1 MITKKKKKQLI
12 VLISFLF
19 TPILLIVLLLIY
31 MKMPQTYV
39 LKPISPYTGTQ
50 LVTKTTRDFRGV
62 DSKIY
67 IRYPN
72 STKLIDT
79 GKSLG
84 VDEARPGL
92 TKDDA
97 PYTLTWINEHEA
109 KIKYSYAGQDM
120 VYEVTIQY

>member
-1 MITKKKKKQLI
+1 MINMRKKKFLI
-12 VLISFLF
+12 VLTSFLL
-19 TPILLIVLLLIY
+19 TPILLIALLFIY
-31 MKMPQTYV
+31 MRMPQTYV
-39 LKPISPYTGTQ
+39 LKPTSPYTGAQ

-109 KIKYSYAGQDM
+109 KIEYYYAGQAV
-120 VYEVTIQY
+120 VYEVTIQ

>member
-1 MITKKKKKQLI
+1 MRKKKVFT
-12 VLISFLF
+12 VLISFLL
-19 TPILLIVLLLIY
+19 TPILLIALLFIY
-31 MKMPQTYV
+31 MKLPTTYV
-39 LKPISPYTGTQ
+39 LKPASPYTGAQ

-72 STKLIDT
+72 SANLIDT
-79 GKSLG
+79 GKRLG

-97 PYTLTWINEHEA
+97 PYTLTWVNEHEA
-109 KIKYSYAGQDM
+109 KIEYRYAGS
-120 VYEVTIQY
+120 VVIYEETIQY